1 MPVSTADK
9 MTYFVPQAPHTI
21 PRNYHSVG
29 VLMLDGTVL

>member
-1 MPVSTADK
+1 